1 VSAILASARTM
12 DQGIE
17 RERIMQQRTTHN
29 HTHLSVVEIEQ
40 RLKHHGYRLTAP
52 RSAVV
57 AAVLRHD
64 RPFSAEQLVNELSNG
79 TEAIGRA
86 TVYRTLE
93 VLASM
98 DVLTRIVSP
107 DGHPSYI
114 SGAPGH
120 RHHLLCETCGITVTI
135 TSCPM
140 TDLLGTLAKD
150 TAFLINDH
158 TLEVF
163 GICPSCQRANH
174 AKSIDTQYQ

>member
-1 VSAILASARTM
+1 
-12 DQGIE
+12 
-17 RERIMQQRTTHN
+17 MQQSTIHN
-29 HTHLSVVEIEQ
+29 HSHLSPEEIEQ
-40 RLKHHGYRLTAP
+40 RLKQHGYRLTLP

-57 AAVLRHD
+57 EAVLRHD
-64 RPFSAEQLVNELSNG
+64 RPFTAEQLVSELAG
-79 TEAIGRA
+79 GEDAPGRA

-120 RHHLLCETCGITVTI
+120 RHHLLCEVCGTTVTI
-135 TSCPM
+135 TSCPIPELLSSLAQD
-140 TDLLGTLAKD
+140 TDFVIK
-150 TAFLINDH
+150 DH

-163 GICPSCQRANH
+163 GICPTCQA
-174 AKSIDTQYQ
+174 AS

>member
-1 VSAILASARTM
+1 M
-12 DQGIE
+12 HHQ
-17 RERIMQQRTTHN
+17 TTEQHQALTP
-29 HTHLSVVEIEQ
+29 HEIEK
-40 RLKHHGYRLTAP
+40 RLKQHGYRLTGP

-57 AAVLRHD
+57 EAVVGHV
-64 RPFSAEQLVNELSNG
+64 RPFTAEQLVNELADG
-79 TEAIGRA
+79 EEPIGRA

-120 RHHLLCETCGITVTI
+120 RHHLLCQICGTTVTI

-140 TDLLGTLAKD
+140 SELLATLAKD
-150 TAFLINDH
+150 TDFVISDH

-163 GICPSCQRANH
+163 GICPTCQQ
-174 AKSIDTQYQ
+174 SL

>member
-1 VSAILASARTM
+1 
-12 DQGIE
+12 
-17 RERIMQQRTTHN
+17 MQQPTIHN
-29 HTHLSVVEIEQ
+29 QTHLSPAEIEQ
-40 RLKHHGYRLTAP
+40 RLKQHGYRLTGP

-57 AAVLRHD
+57 EAVLRHD
-64 RPFSAEQLVNELSNG
+64 RPFTAEQLVTELSRG
-79 TEAIGRA
+79 DEAIGRA

-120 RHHLLCETCGITVTI
+120 RHHLLCQACGVTVTI

-140 TDLLGTLAKD
+140 SDLLSTLAHD
-150 TAFLINDH
+150 TNFQISDH

-163 GICPSCQRANH
+163 GVCPTCQQA
-174 AKSIDTQYQ
+174 S